1 MLCDKCGKESSDKQ
15 NFCGYCGKEFTLVKK
30 EKQEKEKQEQ
40 IENGTVRELIK
51 NLDKDDYT
59 ILEAHHT
66 DNHNLLLRIGAFDQL
81 KRYLKLLRCG
91 LVKKL
96 DRELTLKE
104 KEKLEKFKNS
114 PQFKQYVIQM
124 QRLDSTELRNGLK
137 EYKNKFGLKNDDD
150 PIDITERGKEIL
162 SNIRKKVEKIW
173 QDLKS
178 SYDKKDKKEF
188 REKVDKNMSMFPLFM
203 VMGFVNGT
211 MMGTMMGNM
220 GMDSQMY
227 MQDMDMAYNDGYA
240 DGSGDYGGEYDSS
253 TVEDGAGGEGGFM
266 DGGFDVGF

>member
-15 NFCGYCGKEFTLVKK
+15 NFCGYCGKEFTSVKK
-30 EKQEKEKQEQ
+30 EKQDQ
-40 IENGTVRELIK
+40 IENGTVRELTK

-66 DNHNLLLRIGAFDQL
+66 DNPNLLLRIDVFDSL
-81 KRYLKLLRCG
+81 RRYLKLLRCG

-137 EYKNKFGLKNDDD
+137 NTRINLD
-150 PIDITERGKEIL
+150 
-162 SNIRKKVEKIW
+162 
-173 QDLKS
+173 
-178 SYDKKDKKEF
+178 
-188 REKVDKNMSMFPLFM
+188 
-203 VMGFVNGT
+203 
-211 MMGTMMGNM
+211 
-220 GMDSQMY
+220 
-227 MQDMDMAYNDGYA
+227 
-240 DGSGDYGGEYDSS
+240 
-253 TVEDGAGGEGGFM
+253 
-266 DGGFDVGF
+266 

>member
-1 MLCDKCGKESSDKQ
+1 MLCDKCGKESSDEHD
-15 NFCGYCGKEFTLVKK
+15 FCGYCGKEFTSVKK
-30 EKQEKEKQEQ
+30 EKQDQ
-40 IENGTVRELIK
+40 IENGTVRELTK

-59 ILEAHHT
+59 ILESLRT
-66 DNHNLLLRIGAFDQL
+66 DNPDLLLRIGVFDSV

-124 QRLDSTELRNGLK
+124 QRLDSTEVRNKLK

-162 SNIRKKVEKIW
+162 SNMRKKVEKIW

-188 REKVDKNMSMFPLFM
+188 REKSDKNMSMFPLFM
-203 VMGFVNGT
+203 IMGFVNGT

-220 GMDSQMY
+220 GMDSQTY
-227 MQDMDMAYNDGYA
+227 MQDMDMAYDEGYA
-240 DGSGDYGGEYDSS
+240 DGSGDYSGGEYDSS
-253 TVEDGAGGEGGFM
+253 NVEDGASGEGGFM
-266 DGGFDVGF
+266 DGGMDVGF